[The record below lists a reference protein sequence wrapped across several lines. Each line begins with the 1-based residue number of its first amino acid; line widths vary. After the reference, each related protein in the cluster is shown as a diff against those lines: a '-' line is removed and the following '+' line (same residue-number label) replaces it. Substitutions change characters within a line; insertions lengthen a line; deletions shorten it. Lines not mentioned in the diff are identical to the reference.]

1 MYTLDIL
8 LVTLSLLL
16 LVCILLVLRPPQLLL
31 LYTLRSIILLLLDS
45 MHTQFELQPPRTD
58 LLCFELN
65 YNDPYDPEAIWS
77 LVQRHSG
84 YVEPGHGGQ
93 YHFYI
98 HRDYSSLVYLAWPG
112 LKRRPSRDFYL

>member
-1 MYTLDIL
+1 MT
-8 LVTLSLLL
+8 T
-16 LVCILLVLRPPQLLL
+16 P
-31 LYTLRSIILLLLDS
+31 
-45 MHTQFELQPPRTD
+45 FELQPPLTD

-77 LVQRHSG
+77 LVQRHNG

-98 HRDYSSLVYLAWPG
+98 HRDYSSLVYLAWPQ
-112 LKRRPSRDFYL
+112 LKRRPSKDFYL